1 MDEILHL
8 KMGYATLEMKNKSR
22 FILCFSLFIVTL
34 HTEIRILFILCNY
47 GKKSSLDDSRWM
59 GNRTAW

>member
-34 HTEIRILFILCNY
+34 HTEIRILFILPKIRNY
-47 GKKSSLDDSRWM
+47 HPIHD
-59 GNRTAW
+59 

>member
-34 HTEIRILFILCNY
+34 QRKYKF
-47 GKKSSLDDSRWM
+47 
-59 GNRTAW
+59 